1 VAYTSN
7 SCISQSPIH
16 SSSNQHKQKKLI
28 HEKKC
33 IHEKKRVF
41 KSAIKQMC
49 LVRSID
55 IHPTLREAWY
65 EEVSVTS
72 LLCSAGIL
80 GHHLLQPHCRNKE
93 WAVQYTSKIK
103 AIHSLLIGEMFVRW
117 ASVWSEVQILQICW
131 TWWGHKI
138 FVFLLQ
144 RTLWFLIQKM
154 EFLFCCAVLW
164 WIRASW
170 RYLHIWPDR
179 SSRISSTFSAR

>member
-1 VAYTSN
+1 MAYTSN
-7 SCISQSPIH
+7 TCISQSPIH

-28 HEKKC
+28 HEKKMYTW
-33 IHEKKRVF
+33 KNRVV

-55 IHPTLREAWY
+55 IHPTLREAWN

-72 LLCSAGIL
+72 LLCSAGMS
-80 GHHLLQPHCRNKE
+80 G
-93 WAVQYTSKIK
+93 
-103 AIHSLLIGEMFVRW
+103 AIHNKNQSNSLFINPSLIALRGNVCKVSFCLEWSANFTNLLNVVR
-117 ASVWSEVQILQICW
+117 AQNLCFS
-131 TWWGHKI
+131 
-138 FVFLLQ
+138 LQ

-170 RYLHIWPDR
+170 RYLHIWPR
-179 SSRISSTFSAR
+179 SIFQN

>member
-1 VAYTSN
+1 MELPEVLFCSRAQNILRPTN
-7 SCISQSPIH
+7 T
-16 SSSNQHKQKKLI
+16 NRRNWFTR
-28 HEKKC
+28 KKC
-33 IHEKKRVF
+33 IYEKKWVF

-72 LLCSAGIL
+72 LLCSPGIL

-131 TWWGHKI
+131 MWWGHKI

-144 RTLWFLIQKM
+144 RVRVRMLWFLIQKM

-170 RYLHIWPDR
+170 RYLHIWPR
-179 SSRISSTFSAR
+179 SIFHN